1 MNTEKYDVVIV
12 GAGPAGCACALV
24 LAETNI
30 KIAVID
36 KGNPHKNKICG
47 DALSKDVLNQ
57 IEKLPEGIKTSFYNL
72 PHKLRSSGIRF
83 YSPNKACMEIPF
95 TRGESEDISGYV
107 CKRSNF
113 DQILINGIKEFSN
126 INYIQDTPVLD
137 IVSADDGIQVITQN
151 KIVHG
156 KIVVGADG
164 ANSLVAK
171 KMGNSK
177 KDEKSNFV
185 GMRAYFE
192 NVKGFHQ
199 NNFIELH
206 FYKEILPSYL
216 WVFPMNQNMANV
228 GIGVSSNN
236 LKNKKIILKNQLET
250 IIKENPSLSERFKEA
265 KQIGKYEAWGIPVG
279 LKKRKISGNRFL
291 LIGDAASLVD
301 PFTGEGVGNAL
312 RSGRIAATHLL
323 SCFRLKQFDEKF
335 NQNFDQLIYAKMGKE
350 LKISRTLL
358 NLSKHAWFLNY
369 TVKKANK
376 NEHFKNFLMN
386 TLFQVEMKSN
396 LQKPSFFYNTFIR

>member
-1 MNTEKYDVVIV
+1 
-12 GAGPAGCACALV
+12 
-24 LAETNI
+24 
-30 KIAVID
+30 
-36 KGNPHKNKICG
+36 
-47 DALSKDVLNQ
+47 
-57 IEKLPEGIKTSFYNL
+57 
-72 PHKLRSSGIRF
+72 
-83 YSPNKACMEIPF
+83 
-95 TRGESEDISGYV
+95 
-107 CKRSNF
+107 
-113 DQILINGIKEFSN
+113 
-126 INYIQDTPVLD
+126 
-137 IVSADDGIQVITQN
+137 
-151 KIVHG
+151 
-156 KIVVGADG
+156 
-164 ANSLVAK
+164 
-171 KMGNSK
+171 
-177 KDEKSNFV
+177 
-185 GMRAYFE
+185 
-192 NVKGFHQ
+192 
-199 NNFIELH
+199 
-206 FYKEILPSYL
+206 
-216 WVFPMNQNMANV
+216 MNQNMANV
-228 GIGVSSNN
+228 GIGVSSNDI
-236 LKNKKIILKNQLET
+236 KNKKIILKNQLEK